1 MSTRRLLV
9 THHAPDLDAIS
20 AVWLLKRFVAQDFA
34 DAKVGFVNPG
44 ETIALEEA
52 EHYGAQLHEVV
63 HVDTGFGEFDH
74 HQPERAMQ
82 RVCATSLVYDY
93 ACKIHPDLKDDEAL
107 ALLVEHVN
115 QVDHF
120 EEIYW
125 PDSSAPRNLLMIQDL
140 IKGCELT
147 DPHDDESQLYFGFA
161 CLEKA
166 YAVLTQ
172 HCSAQ
177 KIISEK
183 GQEFQVKAGKC
194 LAIETSNDDTI
205 KLAQKMGC
213 VLVVRKDPKLG
224 IIRVKVR
231 PDADLTLHALADRV
245 KALDPGA
252 NWFFHGSGK
261 MLLNGSSKDRIQK
274 PSKLLLEQMVTVI
287 KELYG

>member
-1 MSTRRLLV
+1 M
-9 THHAPDLDAIS
+9 DAIS

-34 DAKVGFVNPG
+34 DAKVAFVNPG

-52 EHYGAQLHEVV
+52 EHYGAQLHEAT
-63 HVDTGFGEFDH
+63 HVDTGFGEYDH

-82 RVCATSLVYDY
+82 RICATTLVYDH
-93 ACKIHPDLKDDEAL
+93 ACKIHPELKEDGAL

-125 PDSSAPRNLLMIQDL
+125 ADSSAPRNLMMIQDL

-147 DPHDDESQLYFGFA
+147 EPHDDESQLYFGFA

-166 YAVLTQ
+166 YAVLVQ
-172 HCSAQ
+172 HCKAQ
-177 KIISEK
+177 EIIAQK
-183 GQEFQVKAGKC
+183 GQEFNIKAGKC

-205 KLAQKMGC
+205 KLGQKMGF

-224 IIRVKVR
+224 IVRVKVR
-231 PDADLTLHALADRV
+231 PDADLMLHALAEKV
-245 KALDPGA
+245 KIADPA
-252 NWFFHGSGK
+252 AHWFFHGSGK
-261 MLLNGSSKDRIQK
+261 MLLNGSTKDRDQK
-274 PSKLLLEQMVTVI
+274 PSKLLLEQMVTII